1 MKRGK
6 KRVEPKLCAFF
17 CHREQFVPSPPHNIG
32 SYENQAERRDRP
44 DRGHSSIFA
53 PWSEYGQSAWTPPTP
68 QSGIGTIRK
77 LTFQSTSWV
86 RWLPGRNLPPASIV
100 PVMSKPDS
108 STHLTRPF
116 GCKRAWAVRHWDPG
130 LSRIPSILP
139 QQEGHQGAP
148 LPRLV
153 HMKYLAVVTVA
164 CCDFIGH
171 VLPGQATLPR
181 DSMEELGLF
190 NIQIVICHPAP
201 RWDCFSPAEQLQHPP
216 PLPGSSSFKL

>member
-1 MKRGK
+1 M
-6 KRVEPKLCAFF
+6 A
-17 CHREQFVPSPPHNIG
+17 
-32 SYENQAERRDRP
+32 
-44 DRGHSSIFA
+44 
-53 PWSEYGQSAWTPPTP
+53 AWTE
-68 QSGIGTIRK
+68 S
-77 LTFQSTSWV
+77 
-86 RWLPGRNLPPASIV
+86 PPASIV

-171 VLPGQATLPR
+171 VLPGCHATLWQSSASCSIFRLSFVIRTHAGIVSLPLN
-181 DSMEELGLF
+181 SS
-190 NIQIVICHPAP
+190 NIQRHSQVP
-201 RWDCFSPAEQLQHPP
+201 FP
-216 PLPGSSSFKL
+216 PLLSLALNFKSFS